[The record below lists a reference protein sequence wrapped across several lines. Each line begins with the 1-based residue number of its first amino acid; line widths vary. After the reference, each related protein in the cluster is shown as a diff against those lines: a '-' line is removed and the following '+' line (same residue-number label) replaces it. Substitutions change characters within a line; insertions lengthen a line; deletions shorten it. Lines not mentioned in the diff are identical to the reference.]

1 MQMVKE
7 EVAEV
12 DIRAVRGD
20 HPTWGICLKMRGE
33 KGHGCGC
40 GYNHRDPAL

>member
-7 EVAEV
+7 EVAGAN
-12 DIRAVRGD
+12 IRGVRGD
-20 HPTWGICLKMRGE
+20 RPTWGICLKMRGE

-40 GYNHRDPAL
+40 VYDRRDPAL